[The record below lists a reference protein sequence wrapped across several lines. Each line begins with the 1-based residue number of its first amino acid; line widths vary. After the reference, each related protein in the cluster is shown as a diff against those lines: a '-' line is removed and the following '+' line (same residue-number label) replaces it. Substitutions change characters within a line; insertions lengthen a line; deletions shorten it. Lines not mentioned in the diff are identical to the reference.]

1 MKTLLL
7 DRTAWDLVLDTSG
20 NIALASNP
28 YAIAQDVASAVK
40 LFAGECWFDTTKGIP
55 YFDQVL
61 GHLPPQSVVKA
72 YVENAALTVPEV
84 AEAQCTLV
92 SLKGRV
98 LAGQIDVIDTA
109 GVSHNVTF

>member
-7 DRTAWDLVLDTSG
+7 DRTVWDLVLDTSG

-40 LFAGECWFDTTKGIP
+40 LFLGECWYDTTKGIP

-61 GHLPPQSVVKA
+61 GHLPPQSVVKS
-72 YVENAALTVPEV
+72 YVEGAALTVPEV
-84 AEAQCTLV
+84 VQAQCTIV
-92 SLKGRV
+92 SIKDRV
-98 LAGQIDVIDTA
+98 LTGQIEVIDTE